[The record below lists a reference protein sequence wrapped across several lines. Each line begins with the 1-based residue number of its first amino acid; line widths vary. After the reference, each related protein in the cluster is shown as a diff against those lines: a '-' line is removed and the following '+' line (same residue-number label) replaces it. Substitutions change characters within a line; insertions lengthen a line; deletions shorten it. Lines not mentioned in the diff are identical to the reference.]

1 MIASDVGDFEVDVS
15 KDGQTREHAVLP
27 TTMGVNE
34 MIDCMNKMDKSP
46 VSYFQFRCEE
56 IKNELATFFKKF
68 GYNPFVPISSQ
79 FNANM
84 VEASRNMP

>member
-15 KDGQTREHAVLP
+15 KDGQTREHADLP

-56 IKNELATFFKKF
+56 IYNELAIFLKKV
-68 GYNPFVPISSQ
+68 GNNLFVLISS
-79 FNANM
+79 
-84 VEASRNMP
+84 